1 MEKCEVLVIGSGVA
15 GLVFALTC
23 AEKYQVRV
31 LCKGSLMQTNTALAQ
46 GGIAAALE
54 LPDSPEAHYLDTMEA
69 GNGLCD
75 EEAVRFLVYQAGEAI
90 RFLESQGLKFA
101 RMPDGHY
108 DMALEG
114 AHSKPRVVHVR
125 DHTGKSLMETLIHA
139 VRENPNI
146 RVDEFCLVDRLILQ
160 KGHCVGASFFRGNTP
175 GSEQV
180 FAPVT
185 MLAAG
190 GAGQVY
196 STTSNSILSTGDGF
210 SLAAEAGAELKH
222 MEFVQFHPT
231 LLYSPGKPPFL
242 ISEALRGAG
251 ARLCDKHGRPFMEKQ
266 HPLGSLAP
274 RDIVCR
280 SIIRQMKKDE
290 SPCIYLDIRNLWSP
304 GLAAHF
310 STITAR
316 CREEGID
323 PGKDLIP
330 VYPAAHYMCGG
341 IYTDL
346 FGRTKIP
353 GLFASGENACTGVH
367 GANRLASNSLL
378 EGVVF
383 SRSAAEHVLREG
395 LPFHKTYHTG
405 SYLSLNEDEFVDRV
419 YSQIK
424 EKLQHTMS
432 NKVGIIRN
440 EENLKEAESF
450 ILSMLQSNLFSS
462 DHQLSRNKI
471 IVRHMLITARLIVQ
485 AARKRKTSCGAH
497 FMETGKEFSTS
508 LDSILHL

>member
-1 MEKCEVLVIGSGVA
+1 MEMDQSEVLVIGSGVA

-31 LCKGSLMQTNTALAQ
+31 LCKGTLMQTNTALAQ

-54 LPDSPEAHYLDTMEA
+54 VPDSPEAHYQDTIEA

-101 RMPDGHY
+101 HLPNGHY

-125 DHTGKSLMETLIHA
+125 DHTGKSLMETLAHA

-146 RVDEFCLVDRLILQ
+146 RVDEFCLVDHLILQ

-196 STTSNSILSTGDGF
+196 SPTSNSILSTGDGF
-210 SLAAEAGAELKH
+210 ALADEAGAELKH

-231 LLYSPGKPPFL
+231 LLYSPGKAPFL

-251 ARLCDKHGRPFMEKQ
+251 AKLCDKHGRPFMEKQ
-266 HPLGSLAP
+266 HPMGSLAP
-274 RDIVCR
+274 RDIVSR
-280 SIIRQMKKDE
+280 SITRQMKKDE
-290 SPCIYLDIRNLWSP
+290 SPCVYLDIRALWSP
-304 GLAAHF
+304 KLAAHF

-316 CREEGID
+316 CREDGID

-341 IYTDL
+341 IHTDL
-346 FGRTKIP
+346 FGRTSIP

-383 SRSAAEHVLREG
+383 SRSAGEHLLREG
-395 LPFHKTYHTG
+395 LPFHRAYHSG
-405 SYLSLNEDEFVDRV
+405 PFSSLNEDEFVDKV
-419 YSQIK
+419 YCQIK
-424 EKLQHTMS
+424 EKLQKTMTRHA
-432 NKVGIIRN
+432 GIIRN
-440 EENLKEAESF
+440 EEGLREAESY
-450 ILSMLQSNLFSS
+450 IHAMLHSHLFSS
-462 DHQLSRNKI
+462 DHHLSRSKI
-471 IVRHMLITARLIVQ
+471 KVRHMLRTALLIVR
-485 AARKRKTSCGAH
+485 AAMNRKTSCGAH
-497 FMETGKEFSTS
+497 FMEVKKNHSSGVLT
-508 LDSILHL
+508 